1 MPIDFE
7 QWVSDARQTWRS
19 SPKRALFEAGYYAYC
34 GVWLTVT
41 SRRRL
46 QLGTNV
52 YDRDWDLLILLD
64 ACRIDALRHVASDFD
79 VLPAASD
86 IDSMWSL
93 GSASAEWLSK
103 TFTDDYTDEIAETI
117 YLSANPYSVKI
128 FDNGFCA
135 PPNAAP
141 FGSPKRNTVKSSDF
155 KQIYNLTRTH
165 CDERYNVVLPVDL
178 TDAAIQVGRNTDAHR
193 YIVHYMQPHVPYL
206 ARAIADDRDMTAA
219 ERDAFDRL
227 GSNGLDY
234 TTIKRWYIETLS
246 YTLEWVRRLVENFD
260 AEKVVV
266 SADHGELFGE
276 WHMNSHLTGLPHPKL
291 KRVPWARTTATDT
304 ESYHPEPVV
313 DIDDEG
319 TDVVADDVVEQ
330 QLEALGY
337 H

>member
-7 QWVSDARQTWRS
+7 QWVSDARQAWRS

-93 GSASAEWLSK
+93 GSASAEWFSK
-103 TFTDDYTDEIAETI
+103 TFTADYTDEIAETI

-141 FGSPKRNTVKSSDF
+141 FGFPKRNTVKSSDF

-206 ARAIADDRDMTAA
+206 ARAIADDRDMTAT

-234 TTIKRWYIETLS
+234 ATIKRWYIETELHARMGAP
-246 YTLEWVRRLVENFD
+246 TRRELRRREGRRLGRSRRTLRRMAHELPSNRVAPPEAQTRPLGSHD
-260 AEKVVV
+260 GDRHRVV
-266 SADHGELFGE
+266 SSG
-276 WHMNSHLTGLPHPKL
+276 TG
-291 KRVPWARTTATDT
+291 RRCRR
-304 ESYHPEPVV
+304 
-313 DIDDEG
+313 
-319 TDVVADDVVEQ
+319 
-330 QLEALGY
+330 
-337 H
+337 